1 MSIHKYYVKSIR
13 FNKQLSM
20 SKILK
25 RPDYTTPEYRFM
37 DQMYNGFYTRYLL
50 RLCICCTHVA
60 LSVCCTLTFFNRNQ
74 EHNYTNRHSN
84 IQRPVRKYLQKMI
97 NIVYLLRPCIL
108 KAMLCLI
115 MILKSEL
122 RLQT

>member
-1 MSIHKYYVKSIR
+1 
-13 FNKQLSM
+13 M
-20 SKILK
+20 SKIRK
-25 RPDYTTPEYRFM
+25 RPNCTTSEYRFM

-50 RLCICCTHVA
+50 RLCICCT
-60 LSVCCTLTFFNRNQ
+60 LTFFNRNRNQ
-74 EHNYTNRHSN
+74 ERNYTNRHSN

-97 NIVYLLRPCIL
+97 NIVYLLTPCIL
-108 KAMLCLI
+108 KAMLCLM